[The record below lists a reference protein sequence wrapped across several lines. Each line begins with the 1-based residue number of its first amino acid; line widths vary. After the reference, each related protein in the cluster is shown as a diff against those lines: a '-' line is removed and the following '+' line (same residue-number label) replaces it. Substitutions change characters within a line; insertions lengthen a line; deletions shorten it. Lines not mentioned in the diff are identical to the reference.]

1 MLFLL
6 VIALIVITYLIWLPN
21 ALEINRHELIRSKEG
36 VIYISL
42 VGFSTVAAFWI
53 QLFDTLFLPWLI
65 SLIVL
70 ALVDNKHQSV
80 RLIDLIVSTS
90 LVLPLV
96 NWYTINMSA
105 GIIIL
110 IILVLFGVKWLL
122 KKVYGQDAFGG
133 ADIWVITLILLA
145 FNGALSLVA
154 IYAAIISSA
163 LVGILLMTIFKRS
176 RRSYLPFIP
185 FLTFGVFLTLVKGPF
200 LLNQYIEFINN

>member
-1 MLFLL
+1 
-6 VIALIVITYLIWLPN
+6 
-21 ALEINRHELIRSKEG
+21 
-36 VIYISL
+36 
-42 VGFSTVAAFWI
+42 
-53 QLFDTLFLPWLI
+53 
-65 SLIVL
+65 
-70 ALVDNKHQSV
+70 
-80 RLIDLIVSTS
+80 
-90 LVLPLV
+90 
-96 NWYTINMSA
+96 MSA

-176 RRSYLPFIP
+176 HRSYLPFIP